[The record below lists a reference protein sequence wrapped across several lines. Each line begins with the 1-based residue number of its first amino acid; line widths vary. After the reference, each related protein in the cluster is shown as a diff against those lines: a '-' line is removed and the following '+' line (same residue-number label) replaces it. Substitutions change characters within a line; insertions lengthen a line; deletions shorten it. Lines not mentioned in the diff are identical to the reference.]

1 MLSTEWITMI
11 AYLGV
16 LVAVFYI
23 FIIKPRKQQEK
34 KHKDLLE
41 EIQKG
46 DKVVTI
52 GGIKGEIARVK
63 EDTVTLKISDT
74 VQMEILKKAIAY
86 KDGEEPK

>member
-11 AYLGV
+11 AYFGV

-74 VQMEILKKAIAY
+74 VQMEVLKKAIAY